1 MILENKKNFNNNIC
15 KAEKKCGFVAIV
27 GPTNAGKSTLMNAIL
42 CKHAS
47 IVSHKVQ
54 TTRNQIRAI
63 KNFDNTQLVFI
74 DTPGIFDA
82 KNRFDKAMVKS
93 AMDSVF
99 DCDAVLVI
107 IDAAKGVSKN
117 ILRILDFLKGGEAKK
132 SNANMKIFAVLN
144 KIDLINK
151 LHLLELANVLNGAI
165 NFDKIFMISAI
176 KNDGI
181 NDIISSVIEAV
192 PVSHWFYENDTIDIP
207 DALYYAEITRE
218 QVYKF
223 LHKELPYDISVLTD
237 SIVNSADGVLEIS
250 QTIYVSRVSQRKI
263 VIGDNANVIKIIGM
277 RSRKNLQEI
286 IGRKVRLFLH
296 AKVQEN
302 WRDKKEF
309 YDEIGLEFNS

>member
-1 MILENKKNFNNNIC
+1 MKTELKEKNNRLQ
-15 KAEKKCGFVAIV
+15 KSDKCGFVSIV

-42 CKHAS
+42 GKHAS

-54 TTRNQIRAI
+54 TTRNQIRGI
-63 KNFDNTQLVFI
+63 KNFENTQLVFI

-93 AMDSVF
+93 ATDSIF
-99 DCDAVLVI
+99 DCDVAVIMV
-107 IDAAKGVSKN
+107 DATKGVGKN
-117 ILRILDFLKGGEAKK
+117 VMRILEFLKDADGQKT
-132 SNANMKIFAVLN
+132 NPNMKFFAVLN
-144 KIDLINK
+144 KVDLINK
-151 LHLLELANVLNGAI
+151 LHLLELANALNAAF
-165 NFDKIFMISAI
+165 NFDRIFMVSAI
-176 KNDGI
+176 KNDGVDDVVGALI
-181 NDIISSVIEAV
+181 DAA
-192 PVSHWFYENDTIDIP
+192 PVSHWFYENDTIDMP
-207 DALYYAEITRE
+207 DKLYYAEITRE

-237 SIVNSADGVLEIS
+237 SVVDVGGALEIH

-263 VIGDNANVIKIIGM
+263 VIGENANVIKIIGM
-277 RSRKNLQEI
+277 RARKNLQDI
-286 IGRKVRLFLH
+286 TGKKVRLFLH